1 MWGWVVINKLNE
13 FFEDDFPYCVEEDP
27 KQKLRLVAAPPR
39 PGQRKFHKKVN
50 ATKPKKRKR

>member
-1 MWGWVVINKLNE
+1 MWGRDAVQKWDQDCL
-13 FFEDDFPYCVEEDP
+13 DDFPYCVEEDP
-27 KQKLRLVAAPPR
+27 KQKLRVVAAPPQ

>member
-1 MWGWVVINKLNE
+1 MWGWDAVQKWYQDNL
-13 FFEDDFPYCVEEDP
+13 DDFPYCVEEDT
-27 KQKLRLVAAPPR
+27 KQKLRVVSTPPQ

>member
-1 MWGWVVINKLNE
+1 MWAFYDNAIVV
-13 FFEDDFPYCVEEDP
+13 EDDFPYCVEEDP
-27 KQKLRLVAAPPR
+27 KQKLRVVAAPPQ

>member
-1 MWGWVVINKLNE
+1 MWRYDPWHITKEIRQLS
-13 FFEDDFPYCVEEDP
+13 FFSAVST
-27 KQKLRLVAAPPR
+27 PPQ